1 MGPDE
6 RGYIPSL
13 LSLPSSVKS
22 HFRRPEASG
31 SHALGPSGG
40 YSRIQN
46 DIRTD
51 KKDGEGRDTRLKGIG
66 SVNFHLDDSISP
78 SPRRKKGNPRLDA
91 CLARAALNAFPPD
104 FLGIERLGR
113 SSLMGSE
120 KMRSTLLRWEKSKR
134 WDVCGKSTD
143 KRREESSP
151 LLFLVPFPGVF

>member
-1 MGPDE
+1 MDRRWAQTNE
-6 RGYIPSL
+6 DTF
-13 LSLPSSVKS
+13 LPSSPS
-22 HFRRPEASG
+22 HHPSNPIFDVQKLQDRT
-31 SHALGPSGG
+31 LGPSGG

-51 KKDGEGRDTRLKGIG
+51 KKGGEGRDTRLKGIG

-134 WDVCGKSTD
+134 
-143 KRREESSP
+143 
-151 LLFLVPFPGVF
+151 